1 MKQLFLLRH
10 GEAGFSD
17 GSDFQRRL
25 TKKGIDN
32 LERMGNILSDRSIVV
47 DIMYCSSAQRT
58 IETADLIKN
67 FISVK
72 EEIFTR
78 EIYDGDLNHLLTIL
92 EKTPISANSCLLVGH
107 NPTISLLLAHLT
119 QEYYLGLQPG
129 MMAALN
135 LEISQWHMIDKGTG
149 ILREVLQ

>member
-10 GEAGFSD
+10 GEAGFSG

-25 TKKGIDN
+25 TQKGVEN
-32 LERMGNILSDRSIVV
+32 LERMGGVLSGRSVSV

-58 IETADLIKN
+58 LDTSDLIKN

-72 EEIFTR
+72 EDIFSR
-78 EIYDGDLNHLLTIL
+78 EIYEGDMNDLLTIL
-92 EKTPISANSCLLVGH
+92 EKTPFSANSCLLVGH

-119 QEYYLGLQPG
+119 QENYLGLQPG
-129 MMAALN
+129 MMAEVN
-135 LEISQWHMIDKGTG
+135 LKISQWPMIGRGTG
-149 ILREVLQ
+149 ILKDVLQ